1 MSSILARTGR
11 HRQRYENNVRLV
23 SGCIPYRLRKDDDEE
38 SNDLE
43 NRIEVLMVS
52 SPNRTDLVF
61 PKGGW
66 EDDETVY
73 EAACREA
80 IEEAG
85 VKGILREVPLGV
97 WHFKSKSRQ
106 DPCTL
111 EGGCKGVMFA
121 LEVIEELDSWPEQE
135 NRDRKWLNIKDA
147 FEFCRYEWMR
157 EALEIFL
164 GVIAEDKKPEMEEEI
179 VELSSVPVPE
189 VVADCA
195 ILSSNCCA
203 KPVNGQHDGVISFPW
218 QIPLKGLPLT

>member
-1 MSSILARTGR
+1 
-11 HRQRYENNVRLV
+11 
-23 SGCIPYRLRKDDDEE
+23 
-38 SNDLE
+38 
-43 NRIEVLMVS
+43 MVS

-66 EDDETVY
+66 ENDETVY

-85 VKGILREVPLGV
+85 VKGILRELPLGV
-97 WHFKSKSRQ
+97 WRFRSKSRQ
-106 DPCTL
+106 DLCTL
-111 EGGCKGVMFA
+111 EGGCKGFMFA
-121 LEVIEELDSWPEQE
+121 LEVTEELENWPERE

-164 GVIAEDKKPEMEEEI
+164 GVIAEDKKAEMKEET
-179 VELSSVPVPE
+179 VELSSMPVSE
-189 VVADCA
+189 VLADCA
-195 ILSSNCCA
+195 MLSSNCCA
-203 KPVNGQHDGVISFPW
+203 KPVNGQHNGVISFTW